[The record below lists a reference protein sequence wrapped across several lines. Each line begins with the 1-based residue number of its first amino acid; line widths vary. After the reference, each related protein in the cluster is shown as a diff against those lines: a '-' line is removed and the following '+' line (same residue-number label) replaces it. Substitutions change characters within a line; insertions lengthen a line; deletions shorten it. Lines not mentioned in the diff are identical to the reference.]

1 MGRFSNWHRL
11 YEMPYDSDT
20 AHAGIPNGALTILV
34 IAAVAIVS
42 VVITLFCMLVN
53 NRRARRTQQ
62 RVQRL
67 NLTGAR
73 DSLSSVSVGSL
84 PSIPAFPRMTEL
96 PMYITPSQYDPK
108 FDAPPTYEEAVR
120 SAPTSPVSAPVSP
133 ISPTDVSIMIPPQE
147 PQPTQQTRR
156 QSLANSDAPASID
169 VRVEMADIPM
179 TSSSH

>member
-1 MGRFSNWHRL
+1 MPLKQSSEL
-11 YEMPYDSDT
+11 SSIEIYKEMPYDSDT
-20 AHAGIPNGALTILV
+20 ASAKGIPNGALTVLI

-53 NRRARRTQQ
+53 NRRTRRTQQ

-67 NLTGAR
+67 TLTGAR
-73 DSLSSVSVGSL
+73 DSLSSNTSL
-84 PSIPAFPRMTEL
+84 PTIPVFPRMSEL

-120 SAPTSPVSAPVSP
+120 SAPNSPVS
-133 ISPTDVSIMIPPQE
+133 PTDGTSPR
-147 PQPTQQTRR
+147 QPLSTQNSQRQHQTALD
-156 QSLANSDAPASID
+156 SPARID
-169 VRVEMADIPM
+169 VRVEMAEIPT